1 MTSAQC
7 RLFSQIAAESRAACS
22 GEAAGY
28 NGATIT
34 IVCQP
39 LTALAIEMGGFEA
52 SGQMK
57 ALVYGVTIPSVH
69 DHLTVRSKR
78 WVVKSKIV
86 NLASVE
92 TALLLDAVP
101 A

>member
-7 RLFSQIAAESRAACS
+7 RLFSQTAAESRALCM
-22 GEAAGY
+22 GEPAVY

-34 IVCQP
+34 VVCQP

-57 ALVYGVTIPSVH
+57 ALVYGATIPSIH
-69 DHLTVRSKR
+69 DHVTVRSKT

-92 TALLLDAVP
+92 TALLLEAIP